1 MADQAALAEVPPIV
15 DHRDSASLGPV
26 LDFLRLLWA
35 VDHGLQSVSKR
46 MESLHGVTSPQRLV
60 LRIVGLQPGIAA
72 GRVAEI
78 LHVHPSTLTGV
89 LQRLQSRG
97 LLQRKVDPKD
107 ARRALL
113 HLTAKGRRTADPKNG
128 LLEQAVR
135 RLLQR
140 LPQLVGPANELLSAM
155 AEELA
160 FAAGKEG

>member
-1 MADQAALAEVPPIV
+1 MADQAALAQVPPI
-15 DHRDSASLGPV
+15 DDPEAATLGPV

-35 VDHGLQSVSKR
+35 VDHGLQSVSKK

-60 LRIVGLQPGIAA
+60 LRIVGLQPGISA

-78 LHVHPSTLTGV
+78 LHVHPSTLTGI

-97 LLQRKVDPKD
+97 LLLRKVDPKD

-113 HLTAKGRRTADPKNG
+113 HLTAKGRRLTEPKSG
-128 LLEQAVR
+128 LQEQAIR

-140 LPQLVGPANELLSAM
+140 LPHLVGPAHELLSAM
-155 AEELA
+155 AEELT
-160 FAAGKEG
+160 AAADSDA